1 MEKFKTIRLFQE
13 GQHDL
18 YIQGFGRS
26 RNEHTKK
33 KKVNKQKTIKGNK
46 NEKKKILTFPHIYSC
61 ISRLV
66 CSTLSEKKKKL
77 EKYLLRCLYWLQL

>member
-1 MEKFKTIRLFQE
+1 MIYIFR
-13 GQHDL
+13 DL
-18 YIQGFGRS
+18 AEVGM
-26 RNEHTKK
+26 NTPKK

-77 EKYLLRCLYWLQL
+77 EKYLLRGLYWLQL